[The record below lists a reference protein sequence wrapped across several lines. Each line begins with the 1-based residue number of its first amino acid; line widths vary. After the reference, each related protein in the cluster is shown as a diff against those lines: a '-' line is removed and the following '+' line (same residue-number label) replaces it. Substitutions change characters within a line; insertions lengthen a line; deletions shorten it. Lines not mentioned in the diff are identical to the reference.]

1 MSAPILL
8 AAPSAAPVVTISV
21 LLLLLLLLIAGM
33 LCYFTEHRWS
43 TLTLGVLIGLYLTG
57 DFANGVK
64 GAVAQTVIAITSGLS
79 NSLG

>member
-8 AAPSAAPVVTISV
+8 AAPAAAPTVTISV
-21 LLLLLLLLIAGM
+21 LLLLVLVAGM

-43 TLTLGVLIGLYLTG
+43 TLMLGILIGLYMTG
-57 DFANGVK
+57 SFADGVK
-64 GAVAQTVIAITSGLS
+64 GAVSQSVVAVVSGLS